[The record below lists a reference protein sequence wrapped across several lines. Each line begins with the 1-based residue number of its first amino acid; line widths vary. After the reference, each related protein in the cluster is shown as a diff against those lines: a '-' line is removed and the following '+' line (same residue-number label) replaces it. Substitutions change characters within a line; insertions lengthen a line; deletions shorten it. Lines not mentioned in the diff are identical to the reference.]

1 MLKRGGNLKLVLSL
15 LALGLGFVIL
25 VVQPKVHAAVGLA
38 GQASSPPPIDAVTA
52 QEGTL
57 DLDDLGIILTP
68 PTTAESPKLS
78 AEDAAEAA
86 WATGVPGDPFGSRVT
101 LAGFSVSRLDVQL
114 DLVWVVD
121 YSGACVPNTGPPG
134 NKGGD
139 CLGDRWE
146 VAIDANEG
154 TWLAS
159 YSGSVL
165 E

>member
-1 MLKRGGNLKLVLSL
+1 MIFFEGNLAKCWY
-15 LALGLGFVIL
+15 G
-25 VVQPKVHAAVGLA
+25 
-38 GQASSPPPIDAVTA
+38 VTDD
-52 QEGTL
+52 EGTVTL
-57 DLDDLGIILTP
+57 ARLGP
-68 PTTAESPKLS
+68 
-78 AEDAAEAA
+78 
-86 WATGVPGDPFGSRVT
+86 VT
-101 LAGFSVSRLDVQL
+101 LAGFSISRLDVQL

-121 YSGACVPNTGPPG
+121 YSGACVPNTVPPG